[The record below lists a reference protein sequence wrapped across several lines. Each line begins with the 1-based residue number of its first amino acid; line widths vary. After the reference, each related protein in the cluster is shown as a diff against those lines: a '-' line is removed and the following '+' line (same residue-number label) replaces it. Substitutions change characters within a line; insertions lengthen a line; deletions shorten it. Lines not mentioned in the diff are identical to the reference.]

1 MRFVRDQPVQE
12 IEKLYLKAERMAA
25 SYACRGYW
33 RAATRWADVARA
45 LYETIA
51 ELGWQPDEDRADA

>member
-12 IEKLYLKAERMAA
+12 LEKLYLKAERLSA
-25 SYACRGYW
+25 SYAARCYW

-45 LYETIA
+45 LYETIVD
-51 ELGWQPDEDRADA
+51 LGWQPDEDHADA